1 MTKTKEQQLMI
12 NRIENVLSKP
22 LDYYTTDN
30 IDSIKGLMET
40 MLNVNTDDKPITEKE
55 TDLMNLMQLVQQSKN
70 YTIKQLANHM
80 WTTVGQYYLFLED
93 IKNDNYKNIHL
104 ITEETQPTKNI
115 NTEDNHND

>member
-1 MTKTKEQQLMI
+1 MIKQYKKYKLEKIAKTK
-12 NRIENVLSKP
+12 IEKVLSNP

-40 MLNVNTDDKPITEKE
+40 MIKVNTDNKTRTEKE
-55 TDLMNLMQLVQQSKN
+55 TDLMDLLELVQTSKN

-104 ITEETQPTKNI
+104 ITEY
-115 NTEDNHND
+115 TEVNNND